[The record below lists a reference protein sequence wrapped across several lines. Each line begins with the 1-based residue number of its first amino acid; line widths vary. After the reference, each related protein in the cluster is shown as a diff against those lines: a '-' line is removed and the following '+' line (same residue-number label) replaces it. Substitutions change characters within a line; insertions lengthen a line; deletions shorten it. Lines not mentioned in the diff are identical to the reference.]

1 MNEFQEF
8 MQMVVD
14 ASDEQRIA
22 LGKQALGDAI
32 KIFIKYG
39 LTQDQTL
46 IFVKDLIKL
55 FVGAD
60 GTCSKRELDLFNAIT
75 GIPLREEEFYELTNG
90 GSDPEFVQAIDDVID
105 CLSVSEKAPICLF
118 GLTILASDDEL
129 TPEEQELFTKLS
141 N

>member
-1 MNEFQEF
+1 MASYREL

-32 KIFIKYG
+32 NIFIKYG

-60 GTCSKRELDLFNAIT
+60 GTCSKRELDLVNAICECHFS
-75 GIPLREEEFYELTNG
+75 EETFYEMTKDGDN
-90 GSDPEFVQAIDDVID
+90 PEFVEKILDVID
-105 CLSVSEKAPICLF
+105 SIPSNEKTGLCLF
-118 GLTILASDDEL
+118 GLSILASD
-129 TPEEQELFTKLS
+129 EEMNQNEQNLFIRIS
-141 N
+141 E

>member
-1 MNEFQEF
+1 MASYREL

-60 GTCSKRELDLFNAIT
+60 GTCSKKELDFLDRNWNIDS
-75 GIPLREEEFYELTNG
+75 YE
-90 GSDPEFVQAIDDVID
+90 II
-105 CLSVSEKAPICLF
+105 
-118 GLTILASDDEL
+118 EL
-129 TPEEQELFTKLS
+129 Y
-141 N
+141 

>member
-1 MNEFQEF
+1 MPNYQEL

-32 KIFIKYG
+32 NIFIKYG
-39 LTQDQTL
+39 LTHEQTT

-60 GTCSKRELDLFNAIT
+60 GTCSKKELDLVNAICECHFSKE
-75 GIPLREEEFYELTNG
+75 IFYEMTRDGDN
-90 GSDPEFVQAIDDVID
+90 PEFVERILDVID
-105 CLSVSEKAPICLF
+105 SIPSNEKTGLCLF
-118 GLTILASDDEL
+118 GLSLLASD
-129 TPEEQELFTKLS
+129 EEMNQKEQDLFIRIS
-141 N
+141 E